1 MFYADDSLENT
12 GYKKYNR
19 TKIIIKVSQT
29 AFFFVGLIVML
40 ACRLNYSL
48 YSVISNWRYSE
59 LLSFLLFVYILDF
72 GITIILFPVSF
83 YSGYLLEHKYNLTS
97 QKFGAWLKE
106 EAKDFLVSFIVT
118 LPLLLLFYYILH
130 TYTAFWWLPFGII
143 LFFFSVVMAQLFPI
157 VIFPF
162 FHKSVPVENED
173 LMGRIS
179 RLSDKAGVKI
189 EKILSFDMSKST
201 NKANAMFTGLGKTKR
216 ILLGDTLLNNFSVDE
231 IETVIAHELGHYK
244 HKHIIKNLFTGT
256 FVSFFSLFLIASVYA
271 WALKLVNPG
280 GAITDTASLP
290 LLLLVAMVLGL
301 IISPLMSGLS
311 RKYEFQADKFA
322 VSETGK
328 HDIFI
333 EALQKLNLQN
343 LGDPDPHPLVEWLFY
358 SHPSIKNR
366 VKAVENLKGIAA
378 ENDSGIVQVE

>member
-1 MFYADDSLENT
+1 MFYADESLENT

-19 TKIIIKVSQT
+19 IKIIIKVSQT

-40 ACRLNYSL
+40 AFRLNYSL
-48 YSVISNWRYSE
+48 YSVVANFKYSE

-143 LFFFSVVMAQLFPI
+143 LFFFSVVMAQIFPI

-162 FHKSVPVENED
+162 FHKSVPVDNED
-173 LMGRIS
+173 LLRRIS
-179 RLSDKAGVKI
+179 LLSDKAGVKI

-244 HKHIIKNLFTGT
+244 HKHIVKNLITGT
-256 FVSFFSLFLIASVYA
+256 FVSFFSLFLIANVYA
-271 WALKLVNPG
+271 WALRLINPG
-280 GAITDTASLP
+280 IAITDTASLP
-290 LLLLVAMVLGL
+290 LLLLVSMVLGL
-301 IISPLMSGLS
+301 IISPMMSGIS
-311 RKYEFQADKFA
+311 RTYEFQADKFA
-322 VSETGK
+322 VTETGK

-333 EALQKLNLQN
+333 GALNKLNSQN
-343 LGDPDPHPLVEWLFY
+343 LGDPDPHPLIEWLFY
-358 SHPSIKNR
+358 SHPSINNR
-366 VKAVENLKGIAA
+366 VMAIVSLRDRTAEDKNSVSHVE
-378 ENDSGIVQVE
+378 